1 MEVRLNQYSQHSSG
15 LIEIVTNPNTQL
27 LIVRTSMAVIST
39 LFHKDQNGFLNIF
52 NFIVAIIA
60 GLLCDRLGRRP
71 LFIASTIGEVLDY
84 HKASI

>member
-1 MEVRLNQYSQHSSG
+1 LEVRLNRYSQRDFG
-15 LIEIVTNPNTQL
+15 LIDIVTNPNTQL
-27 LIVRTSMAVIST
+27 LIVRTSMAVISK
-39 LFHKDQNGFLNIF
+39 LLYKEQNGFLNIF

-71 LFIASTIGEVLDY
+71 LFLASTIGEVLDY